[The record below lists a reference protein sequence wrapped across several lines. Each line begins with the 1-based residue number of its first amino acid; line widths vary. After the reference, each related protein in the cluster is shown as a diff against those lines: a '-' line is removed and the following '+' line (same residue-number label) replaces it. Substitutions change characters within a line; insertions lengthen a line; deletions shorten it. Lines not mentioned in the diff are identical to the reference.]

1 MAAPE
6 VPRWRPRRGRSA
18 EGAGL
23 VLSKTSVPSPT
34 TSGFNPKMGKPA
46 GRPHRFI
53 GDKPI
58 SAHCVTLP
66 PDPPPSN
73 RGVKWSR
80 ARHGQAPCPP
90 PRGRGQPY
98 GYGTCPPLP
107 DADAPPVDGLRRPP
121 WACPAMLKQFP
132 EYRGLAPDAHAC
144 RMVRGGDKGKP
155 PLIGLRPTGC
165 YSLRAAGRSRGI
177 ESGQFT
183 SRGANR
189 GRVHGTCPPY
199 PRRGF
204 KPLGGALVRSRSS
217 AYGLSQ

>member
-1 MAAPE
+1 MFHLAVVCGRCSSWPTVPPSRSDKPVPRQLGTAGPDMRSMAAPE

-23 VLSKTSVPSPT
+23 VLYKTSVPSPT
-34 TSGFNPKMGKPA
+34 TSGFNPKRGKPA

-132 EYRGLAPDAHAC
+132 EHRGLAPSS
-144 RMVRGGDKGKP
+144 MP
-155 PLIGLRPTGC
+155 
-165 YSLRAAGRSRGI
+165 AGW
-177 ESGQFT
+177 
-183 SRGANR
+183 
-189 GRVHGTCPPY
+189 
-199 PRRGF
+199 
-204 KPLGGALVRSRSS
+204 
-217 AYGLSQ
+217 